1 MASAVSP
8 EFLAAFRQTAG
19 DGGAMSFARF
29 MELALYHPGTG
40 YYSKRRRRI
49 GRAPEADFFTATSLG
64 PVFGELVVAACVTL
78 LDQRPPRDYT
88 FVEIGAESPA
98 PGHVEGFA
106 ASADRPGGV
115 LAGVAHPFTATATIS
130 LGQPLRLPA
139 RAVVFSNE
147 LFDAQPCHRLVRQAG
162 RWREGGVGLR
172 DDGLAEV
179 LLPELTPEVRAVLD
193 RLPASAPDGYRID
206 LPLAAEQ
213 LAERIAAQPWAGLFV
228 AFDYGKSWCELTE
241 DTPAGTVRAYHRH
254 EQSNDLLAHPGEQDL
269 TCHVCWDWLGEA
281 LTAHGFAAPVL
292 ESQEAFFVHHAA
304 PALSRLTTSEAGRF
318 SGRKLGVMQLLH
330 PGNMGQK
337 FQVLWARRNSR
348 A

>member
-8 EFLAAFRQTAG
+8 EFLATFRQAAG
-19 DGGAMSFARF
+19 DGGALSFARF
-29 MELALYHPGTG
+29 MELALYHPDTG
-40 YYSKRRRRI
+40 YYAKRRRRI

-98 PGHVEGFA
+98 E
-106 ASADRPGGV
+106 SV
-115 LAGVAHPFTATATIS
+115 LAGVAHPFAAVATIS

-139 RAVVFSNE
+139 RSVVFSNE
-147 LFDAQPCHRLVRQAG
+147 LFDAQPCHRLVREAG
-162 RWREGGVGLR
+162 RWREAGVALR
-172 DDGLAEV
+172 GDALNEV
-179 LLPELTPEVRAVLD
+179 LLPELTPEVQAVHD
-193 RLPASAPDGYRID
+193 RLPAAAPENYRID
-206 LPLAAEQ
+206 LPLAAAQ

-228 AFDYGKSWCELTE
+228 AFDYGKSWRELAE

-269 TCHVCWDWLGEA
+269 TCHVCWDWLGKA

-337 FQVLWARRNSR
+337 FQVLWTLRNSC